1 MVTIETQF
9 LPSQYFFAL
18 HAQQG
23 VYVEIHENY
32 QKRSFRNRCIIA
44 GPNGP
49 QLLTIPLRKGKNQ
62 QKPITK
68 VEISYDE
75 DWPRKHLSALKTA
88 YQSAPFYEHYID
100 GLKEILLKKEPFI
113 FLLNKN
119 LMDWFIYQLADL
131 KSIQYTDTFHKNIGS
146 LDKRN
151 TCNPRNYQLWNTL
164 KYPQVFEDRL
174 GFLPNLSMIDL
185 LFCQGPA
192 AGLMLQDFSTHI
204 SVN

>member
-9 LPSQYFFAL
+9 LPSQFFFAL
-18 HAQQG
+18 HAQDG
-23 VYVEIHENY
+23 VCVEMHENY
-32 QKRSFRNRCIIA
+32 QKRSLRNRCIIA

-62 QKPITK
+62 QMPITE

-75 DWPRKHLSALKTA
+75 DWPRKHVSALRTA

-100 GLKEILLKKEPFI
+100 GLKEVLLEKETFLFAMNKKLI
-113 FLLNKN
+113 
-119 LMDWFIYQLADL
+119 DWFIYQLPNL
-131 KSIQYTDTFHKNIGS
+131 KPILYTNAFYKNIGA

-151 TCNPRNYQLWNTL
+151 RCNPRNYQQWDSL

-192 AGLMLQDFSTHI
+192 AGLMLKDFVTQI
-204 SVN
+204 SV